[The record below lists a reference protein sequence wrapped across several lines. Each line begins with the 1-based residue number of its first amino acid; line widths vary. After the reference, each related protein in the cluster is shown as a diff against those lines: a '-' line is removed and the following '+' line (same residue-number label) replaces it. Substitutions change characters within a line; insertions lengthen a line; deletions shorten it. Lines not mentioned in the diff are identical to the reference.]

1 MKLTADRLEELTER
15 DSIKRYA
22 YNDAW
27 ASMFTALVNRFP
39 DLMTGDML
47 HSIAADTIDIRNGI
61 KPPEELIADLKE
73 RTGFDMSMPPH
84 SDEGHRYIEI
94 EEGSGDTI
102 IDKWIE
108 LRCDLS
114 EIIRKL
120 SETYRKLSET

>member
-1 MKLTADRLEELTER
+1 MNRQKLREIQNLPLREFERAVNQVIDDER
-15 DSIKRYA
+15 DSIKRFA

-94 EEGSGDTI
+94 EEYSEDTL
-102 IDKWIE
+102 E
-108 LRCDLS
+108 NVN
-114 EIIRKL
+114 E
-120 SETYRKLSET
+120 